1 MQRRIAL
8 AIFYLLSPLTV
19 AAGCPDLSPPQA
31 QAELTKRSQQI
42 VLWDDAYHRQG
53 VALIADELYDQARS
67 QLELLRDCF
76 PDTHA
81 TANPL
86 ANSGGPLKHPVAQ
99 TGLNKLADETAAR
112 QWISTRQELW
122 VQPKVDGVAV
132 TLVFQDG
139 RLQQAISRGDGNSG
153 QDWTRNARQ
162 IPALARP
169 LASAGKL
176 ILQGELYWRLPGQ
189 IQAKAGSQ
197 GARGKVA
204 GLMARQTLSASE
216 ATQIDLFIWNWP
228 AGPASMH
235 ERLEGLRALGFDQPQ
250 QLSQPISSFEQAQ
263 HWRDTWYRSPLPF
276 ASDGVVLKQ
285 SARPAAERWQAT
297 PPGWAAAW
305 KYPISQ
311 ALAEVR
317 AVQFNIGR
325 TGRITPVLS
334 LQPVRLDDRRISRV
348 SLGSLQRWQQLD
360 IRPGDRVAI
369 ALAGLTIPHLD
380 SVIWRNPQRAELA
393 VPNSA
398 DYHAGS
404 CWQTSPACA
413 SQFRARLVWLS
424 GKHGLALPGVGPG
437 SWDKLLKA
445 QQLNGLLDWLSLSPE
460 QLSNTPGFGPRSA
473 ANLSHSLQAATR
485 RPFVSWLRALGLP
498 STGNATLPNNWE
510 QLAGR
515 SPQQWQTEPG
525 ISAHRAQQLSAFFQQ
540 PQLLALRA
548 QLQAAGV
555 EGF

>member
-1 MQRRIAL
+1 MPRWIAL
-8 AIFYLLSPLTV
+8 PLCLLTQLTV
-19 AAGCPDLSPPQA
+19 AADCPDLSPAQA
-31 QAELTKRSQQI
+31 QAELAERSQQI
-42 VLWDDAYHRQG
+42 ARWDDAYHHQG
-53 VALIADELYDQARS
+53 IALIADELYDQARS
-67 QLELLRDCF
+67 QLELLRSCF
-76 PDTHA
+76 ASNSAD
-81 TANPL
+81 NPL
-86 ANSGGPLKHPVAQ
+86 ASSGGPLKHPVAQ
-99 TGLNKLADETAAR
+99 TGLSKLADESAVR
-112 QWISTRQELW
+112 QWISTHKELW
-122 VQPKVDGVAV
+122 IQPKVDGVAV

-169 LASAGKL
+169 LASTGKL
-176 ILQGELYWRLPGQ
+176 VLQGELYWRLPGH
-189 IQAKAGSQ
+189 IQAKDGSL

-204 GLMARQTLSASE
+204 GLMARQQLSAND
-216 ATQIDLFIWNWP
+216 AAQIDLFIWDWP
-228 AGPASMH
+228 AGPASMT
-235 ERLEGLRALGFDQPQ
+235 ERLEGLRALGFEQPQ

-263 HWRDTWYRSPLPF
+263 HWRDSWYRSALPF

-285 SARPAAERWQAT
+285 NARPAAERWQAT

-305 KYPISQ
+305 KYPATQ
-311 ALAEVR
+311 ALAHVR
-317 AVQFNIGR
+317 AVHFNIGR

-334 LQPVRLDDRRISRV
+334 LQPLRLDDRSISRV

-369 ALAGLTIPHLD
+369 ALAGLTIPRLD
-380 SVIWRNPQRAELA
+380 SVVTRNPQRLELV
-393 VPNSA
+393 VPNPA

-460 QLSNTPGFGPRSA
+460 QLSSTPGFGPRSA
-473 ANLSHSLQAATR
+473 SNLSHSLQIATR
-485 RPFVSWLRALGLP
+485 RPFLSWLRALGLP
-498 STGNATLPNNWE
+498 SVGNAKLPNSWE
-510 QLAGR
+510 QLAQR

-525 ISAHRAQQLSAFFQQ
+525 ISARRAQQLNAFFRQ
-540 PQLLALRA
+540 PQVLALRR

-555 EGF
+555 AGF

>member
-1 MQRRIAL
+1 MPRRIAL
-8 AIFYLLSPLTV
+8 ALLYLLSPLTV
-19 AAGCPDLSPPQA
+19 AADCPDLSPPQA
-31 QAELTKRSQQI
+31 HAELAARSEQI
-42 VLWDDAYHRQG
+42 AQWDDAYHRQG

-86 ANSGGPLKHPVAQ
+86 ANSGGPLKHPVTQ
-99 TGLNKLADETAAR
+99 TGLNKLADESAAR
-112 QWISTRQELW
+112 QWISTHQELW
-122 VQPKVDGVAV
+122 IQPKVDGVAV

-139 RLQQAISRGDGNSG
+139 RLQQAISRGDGSSG
-153 QDWTRNARQ
+153 QDWTANARR
-162 IPALARP
+162 IPTLARP
-169 LASAGKL
+169 LASTGTL
-176 ILQGELYWRLPGQ
+176 ILQGELYWRLPGH
-189 IQAKAGSQ
+189 IQAKDGSL

-204 GLMARQTLSASE
+204 GLMARQTLSANE
-216 ATQIDLFIWNWP
+216 AAQIDLFIWDWP
-228 AGPASMH
+228 AGPADMR
-235 ERLEGLRALGFDQPQ
+235 ERLEGLRALGFEQPQ

-263 HWRDTWYRSPLPF
+263 HWRDTWYRGALPF

-285 SARPAAERWQAT
+285 GTRPAAEHWQAT
-297 PPGWAAAW
+297 PPSWAAAW

-317 AVQFNIGR
+317 AVHFNIGR

-334 LQPVRLDDRRISRV
+334 LQPVRLDDRSISRV

-360 IRPGDRVAI
+360 IRPGDQVTI
-369 ALAGLTIPHLD
+369 ALAGLTIPRVDAVL
-380 SVIWRNPQRAELA
+380 WRTPQRLELA
-393 VPNSA
+393 VPNAA

-404 CWQTSPACA
+404 CWQSSPACA
-413 SQFRARLVWLS
+413 SQFRARLIWLS
-424 GKHGLALPGVGPG
+424 GKQGLALPGVGPG

-460 QLSNTPGFGPRSA
+460 QLSATPGLGTRSA
-473 ANLSHSLQAATR
+473 ANLSHSLQSAHQ
-485 RPFVSWLRALGLP
+485 RPFLTWLRALGLP
-498 STGNATLPNNWE
+498 STGDAKLPNNWE

-540 PQLLALRA
+540 PQLLALRT